1 MKQET
6 SVNVKMPKKA
16 TRAVSVPAQRSKEM
30 NLTLLSCRKKR
41 FIQRGGKKNCRNT
54 RHNQIFST
62 VSSHLKVNIS
72 LCPQRPAG
80 AGRGR
85 T

>member
-41 FIQRGGKKNCRNT
+41 FIQRGGEKKLPKHTAQSNFLNCV
-54 RHNQIFST
+54 IA
-62 VSSHLKVNIS
+62 LK
-72 LCPQRPAG
+72 G
-80 AGRGR
+80 
-85 T
+85 

>member
-6 SVNVKMPKKA
+6 GVNVKMPKMA

-41 FIQRGGKKNCRNT
+41 FIQRGGGGN
-54 RHNQIFST
+54 
-62 VSSHLKVNIS
+62 
-72 LCPQRPAG
+72 
-80 AGRGR
+80 
-85 T
+85 

>member
-41 FIQRGGKKNCRNT
+41 FIQRGGKKITAETHCT
-54 RHNQIFST
+54 IKFIQ
-62 VSSHLKVNIS
+62 
-72 LCPQRPAG
+72 LCH
-80 AGRGR
+80 R